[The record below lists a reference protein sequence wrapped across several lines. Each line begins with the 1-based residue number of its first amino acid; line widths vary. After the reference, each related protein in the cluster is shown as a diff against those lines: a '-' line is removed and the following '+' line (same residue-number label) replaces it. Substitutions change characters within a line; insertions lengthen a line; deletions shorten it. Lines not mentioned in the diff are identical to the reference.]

1 MRKIITH
8 VPGFLL
14 DSLKCVPEMSD
25 AFFFNFQGLAIKAL
39 KEVEILWISHNT
51 VGSKAANTFLMSR
64 LES

>member
-14 DSLKCVPEMSD
+14 DSLKCVPEMND
-25 AFFFNFQGLAIKAL
+25 AFFFHFQGLAIKAL
-39 KEVEILWISHNT
+39 KKLKFYGSVIT
-51 VGSKAANTFLMSR
+51 RFGSKAANTFLMSR